1 MDHNPEIKLSE
12 TVSQPFAAVRRH
24 AMQAEL
30 PIVLPAAAEVVWE
43 YIRANNLPDL
53 GLNVA
58 VYLSGGCATGFELEV
73 GVVMPAPF
81 EGEGEVFCSALPA
94 GKVVTAAHIGPYDK
108 MGETHGAIHWWMAMN
123 GIKPT
128 GVSWELYGH
137 WDDDP
142 TKLRTDIF
150 YLVD

>member
-1 MDHNPEIKLSE
+1 MSQNPEIKISE
-12 TVSQPFAAVRRH
+12 VASQPIAAVRRH
-24 AMQAEL
+24 AMQSEL
-30 PIVLPAAAEVVWE
+30 SVVLPAAAGVVWE
-43 YIRANNLPDL
+43 YIRANKLPDS

-81 EGEGEVFCSALPA
+81 KGDGEVFCSTLPA

-123 GIKPT
+123 GIKPS
-128 GVSWELYGH
+128 GVS
-137 WDDDP
+137 
-142 TKLRTDIF
+142 
-150 YLVD
+150 